1 MCCGLLQEIIHGGRT
16 LIGLFEEGLRV
27 KFSVNNV
34 FAVLEEMYERLEI
47 SICPLPLHF
56 YYLINLSDRVTGV
69 TETCNM

>member
-27 KFSVNNV
+27 EFSVNSV

-47 SICPLPLHF
+47 SIWPSPF
-56 YYLINLSDRVTGV
+56 
-69 TETCNM
+69 

>member
-27 KFSVNNV
+27 KFSVNSV

-47 SICPLPLHF
+47 SIWPLPLRF
-56 YYLINLSDRVTGV
+56 YYLIFQIG
-69 TETCNM
+69 

>member
-34 FAVLEEMYERLEI
+34 FAVLEEMYEILEI
-47 SICPLPLHF
+47 SICPLPLNF